1 MSRSAIFFVLFYAF
15 CLTGYSQSINPVEVF
30 INEQLPDSIRF
41 KAATDLRKKYMGIT
55 ADSLLWQAAVIQ
67 KMIDKGSS
75 ANWTG
80 LRYLTLSRYYVV
92 KGKPDS
98 AQIMCDLGI
107 SWMESKPG
115 DTNIMSNLLYT
126 RGRLEMTLGRY
137 GTAKPYFTRARSYL
151 NPEKDFEG
159 MGKNYTM
166 EGTVDFELGN
176 YLPSLYTMQK
186 GQKFAEKANDTQ
198 ILAITQLN
206 IGLAFGELGI
216 KEESRKEL
224 IKAAEMYQK
233 LGDPHSLAVANT
245 FLISTAQTEEE
256 ARQYFNT
263 GKSIVSP
270 AQMLEMESNL
280 HYNMGLFFDTKE
292 MPDSALF
299 HLKISQQIAEKCK
312 SEIQIT
318 SAQTQAGFIMVQN
331 GQPEAGLKIL
341 EAALPSVLAQKN
353 SKNLFVVYAG
363 LSKGYKHRGDLARAL
378 DYLEKSV
385 EIHDSITSKDI
396 SSEVIRQYLDNLHE
410 KEKEQIAAQNAL
422 NQLEAASELRQQQM
436 LSGGLGIFLLL
447 LSALAYVF
455 FKNMKER
462 KIAAE
467 QLQVLNDRLRS
478 ESEQLQKSNQ
488 MLHGF
493 ALSVSHDILNNID
506 LILSNGNIL
515 VGNAPTSKSLTHYY
529 EQTQRIGHQL
539 KDYCTNL
546 LDSAR
551 NYHKQQAQPTLND
564 PNAIV
569 QQILERFEP
578 LLAEKNFS
586 VQFEQLSPAPL
597 PLAIASQVFQNLI
610 SNSIRYAGDQNAPV
624 LRISTEINAQHP
636 KAFWVIEDN
645 GPGIAEAQLNSLL
658 TNPSPSSKGHG
669 IGLIQVKSI
678 LSKFGANI
686 SVMRSPLGGARFE
699 IHFVG

>member
-1 MSRSAIFFVLFYAF
+1 MSKFAIFFVLFCTF
-15 CLTGYSQSINPVEVF
+15 CFTGYSQSNNPVEVF
-30 INEQLPDSIRF
+30 INEQLPDSTRF
-41 KAATDLRKKYMGIT
+41 KAATDLRKKYMGLT

-80 LRYLTLSRYYVV
+80 LRYLTLSRYYMV
-92 KGKPDS
+92 KGKTDS
-98 AQIMCDLGI
+98 AQIVCDLGI

-115 DTNIMSNLLYT
+115 DANIMSNLLFT

-137 GTAKPYFTRARSYL
+137 GTAKPYFVRARSYL

-159 MGKNYTM
+159 MGKNYMT
-166 EGTVDFELGN
+166 EGAVDFELGN
-176 YLPSLYTMQK
+176 YLPSLYAMQK
-186 GQKFAEKANDTQ
+186 AQKFAEKANDTQ
-198 ILAITQLN
+198 VLALTQLN

-224 IKAAEMYQK
+224 IKAAEIYQK

-245 FLISTAQTEEE
+245 FLISTAQSEEE
-256 ARQYFNT
+256 ARRYFNT
-263 GKSIVSP
+263 GKSIVTP

-299 HLKISQQIAEKCK
+299 HLKISQKIAEQCK

-331 GQPEAGLKIL
+331 GQPEAGLQLL
-341 EAALPSVLAQKN
+341 EAALPSVLAQNN

-385 EIHDSITSKDI
+385 EIRDSINSKDI
-396 SSEVIRQYLDNLHE
+396 SSEVIRQYLDNLYE

-422 NQLEAASELRQQQM
+422 SQLETATELRQQRL
-436 LSGGLGIFLLL
+436 LSGSLGIFLLL

-462 KIAAE
+462 KTAAE
-467 QLQVLNDRLRS
+467 QLQVLNDRLQS
-478 ESEQLQKSNQ
+478 ESEQLKKSNQ

-506 LILSNGNIL
+506 LILSNGNVL
-515 VGNAPTSKSLTHYY
+515 VGSAPSPNNLTLYY
-529 EQTQRIGHQL
+529 EQTQRIGYQL
-539 KDYCTNL
+539 KDYCTSL

-551 NYHKQQAQPTLND
+551 NYHKQQSHPSSND
-564 PNAIV
+564 PNPIV
-569 QQILERFEP
+569 QQILERFGP
-578 LLAEKNFS
+578 LLKEKNFE
-586 VQFEQLSPAPL
+586 VQFEPLSPTGL
-597 PLAIASQVFQNLI
+597 PLAVVSQVFQNLV
-610 SNSIRYAGDQNAPV
+610 SNSIRYASDQAMPV
-624 LRISTEINAQHP
+624 LRIATETRHS
-636 KAFWVIEDN
+636 KSFWVIEDN
-645 GPGIAEAQLNSLL
+645 GPGIAEEQLDSIL
-658 TNPSPSSKGHG
+658 TNPTSSSKGHG

-678 LSKFGANI
+678 LSKFKSNI

-699 IHFVG
+699 IHF